1 MPNDFE
7 TRALQKLLGLNQE
20 MVQPM
25 VPDFVNALHMMPGV
39 SGPDDQ
45 LMALSGMVPPDIYSS
60 LASLL
65 SPPEIADGG
74 VTPPQIQN
82 TGLVRSEQS
91 LPRAGAVPQRP
102 RTGGPRPGGSMSA
115 AVDQRARERQ
125 AAANKAAK
133 ERVHKEN
140 LARQAKKGK
149 K

>member
-7 TRALQKLLGLNQE
+7 SHALQKLLGLNQE
-20 MVQPM
+20 MVAPM
-25 VPDFVNALHMMPGV
+25 VPDFLNAMNMMPGI
-39 SGPDDQ
+39 SGADDQ
-45 LMALSGMVPPDIYSS
+45 LQALAGMVPPDIYGS
-60 LASLL
+60 LAALL
-65 SPPEIADGG
+65 APPPIEAAG
-74 VTPPQIQN
+74 TTLPKSAN
-82 TGLVRSEQS
+82 TGVVNVQQA
-91 LPRAGAVPQRP
+91 LPRQTQQRP
-102 RTGGPRPGGSMSA
+102 QQRQGGSMSA